1 VTVLIPSIRPKM
13 KRKDSD
19 DAEKVIPLS
28 KRVMAEFIGTFT
40 LVFAAAGADVTDS
53 LSGHELGKM
62 AVLAAPG
69 LALAAMIYAVD
80 KISGAY
86 FNPAISIGFAL
97 TGHLRKRDL
106 PFYIAVQVAAAI
118 VASLA
123 VAFAIAPYGHSST
136 SGLTVPHT
144 GWPASFVM
152 ETVFTFILMFIAIS
166 LKEDVGYKAFGG
178 IAIGAAIIALGIIGM
193 PVSGA
198 SMNPARSFGPALVA
212 GNFSDQWIYWVAP
225 IIGALVAVLAF
236 EMVKD
241 DKKKKAN

>member
-1 VTVLIPSIRPKM
+1 M
-13 KRKDSD
+13 KRKDPS

-28 KRVMAEFIGTFT
+28 KRIVAEFIGTFT
-40 LVFAAAGADVTDS
+40 LVFAAAGASVADT
-53 LSGHELGKM
+53 LSGHELGAL
-62 AVLAAPG
+62 AVVAAPG
-69 LALAAMIYAVD
+69 LAIAAMIYAVD

-118 VASLA
+118 VASLV
-123 VAFAIAPYGHSST
+123 VAFAIAPYGHSDAT
-136 SGLTVPHT
+136 GLTVPHT
-144 GWPASFVM
+144 GWLASFVI
-152 ETVFTFILMFIAIS
+152 EIVFTFILMFVAIS

-178 IAIGAAIIALGIIGM
+178 IAIGAAITALGIMGM

-212 GNFSDQWIYWVAP
+212 GNFSDQWVYWVAP
-225 IIGALVAVLAF
+225 IIGAVVAVLAF
-236 EMVKD
+236 EMAKD
-241 DKKKKAN
+241 NKKKAG